1 MVGKKLKFLT
11 WIKKEMAENGGL
23 DNVVIC
29 HSDGSLEY
37 TGEEELEKFISE
49 NIVNIR
55 ELKEGD
61 YRWRICN
68 INNGEVILVDVV

>member
-23 DNVVIC
+23 DNFVIC

-49 NIVNIR
+49 NIH
-55 ELKEGD
+55 L
-61 YRWRICN
+61 
-68 INNGEVILVDVV
+68 

>member
-1 MVGKKLKFLT
+1 MMGKKLKFLA
-11 WIKKEMAENGGL
+11 WIKKEVLNSGGL
-23 DNVVIC
+23 DNFVIC

-37 TGEEELEKFISE
+37 TGKEELENFISE

-68 INNGEVILVDVV
+68 IATGEVILVDVV